1 MFYTR
6 RFQKQLQLHWL
17 ALCMRVEL
25 FIWRQIIALNRLA
38 RTARLW
44 LQPIGLGLWLLP
56 AAFVFGFAVS
66 LFS

>member
-25 FIWRQIIALNRLA
+25 FVWRQIIALS
-38 RTARLW
+38 RTARAVRLW
-44 LQPIGLGLWLLP
+44 LQPIGLGLWILP
-56 AAFVFGFAVS
+56 AAFILGFVFS
-66 LFS
+66 LLG